1 MYGREIKH
9 ILSYVVYFSQF
20 YFIKAVTSFAK
31 WKSSHT
37 NRCVSNVMRVYF
49 QGGRVSLVPGPG
61 GGRVMGVG
69 YPRRG
74 ECNWGGGR

>member
-20 YFIKAVTSFAK
+20 YFIKAVTNFAK

-61 GGRVMGVG
+61 GVG
-69 YPRRG
+69 YP
-74 ECNWGGGR
+74 GGRVTGRVGYSGVG